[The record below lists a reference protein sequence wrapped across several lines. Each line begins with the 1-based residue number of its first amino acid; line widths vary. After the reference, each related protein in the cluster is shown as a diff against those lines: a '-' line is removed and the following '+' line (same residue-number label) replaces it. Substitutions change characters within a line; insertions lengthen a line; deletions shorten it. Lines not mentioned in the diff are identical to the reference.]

1 MPCPSLSIRKPV
13 PLLLVRPDDRVTR
26 SLSGFH
32 SENRD
37 KDKKK
42 PPTKND
48 QFIAILSLRVKDLDK
63 LIVPSYFKKRGK
75 KGGCK
80 LF

>member
-1 MPCPSLSIRKPV
+1 M
-13 PLLLVRPDDRVTR
+13 RPDDRVTR

-37 KDKKK
+37 KDKK

-63 LIVPSYFKKRGK
+63 MIIPSYPPNI
-75 KGGCK
+75 
-80 LF
+80 